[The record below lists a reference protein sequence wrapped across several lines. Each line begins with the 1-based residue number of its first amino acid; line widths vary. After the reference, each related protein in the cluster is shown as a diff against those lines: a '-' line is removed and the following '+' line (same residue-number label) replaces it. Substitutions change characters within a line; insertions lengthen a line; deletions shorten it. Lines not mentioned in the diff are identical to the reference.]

1 MKSPVLVFGCIPRI
15 VVAIARSLHAY
26 GVPVD
31 VANWET
37 GSPIRSRAIREFV
50 RLPNPE
56 TARIDFIT
64 RLRSLVTDGGY
75 DMLIPAD
82 DQALAAVVGRYDDLK
97 DLVHIACPPPNVT
110 RLVLNKASTL
120 EIAEKQGIRVPRTVV
135 ASNSAQLEELLGT
148 LPFPWILKPAEK
160 EPHGEEFKS
169 CRLANFDELRKRF
182 PTPCEF
188 RPNILVQEYCEGV
201 GVGIEM
207 LLDKGECRA
216 VFQHRRLKELPH
228 SGGYAVVAVAQ
239 QPDPAL
245 FQSSLTLLRALQWD
259 GIAMVEFKFNPVDGS
274 AVLMEVNGRYWG
286 TIALPAMA
294 GLDFPLCHWKLV
306 HGELLEVLNRCVA
319 DTKWRWTMGY
329 IARLHGLLIAAP
341 RSSAARKVLFN
352 DLVHLS
358 EDFGAAVH
366 DPMLEMSDPAAIA
379 TEALL
384 TTKYLLKSDLNALW
398 RRLAFWRQTA

>member
-1 MKSPVLVFGCIPRI
+1 M
-15 VVAIARSLHAY
+15 
-26 GVPVD
+26 
-31 VANWET
+31 
-37 GSPIRSRAIREFV
+37 
-50 RLPNPE
+50 
-56 TARIDFIT
+56 
-64 RLRSLVTDGGY
+64 
-75 DMLIPAD
+75 
-82 DQALAAVVGRYDDLK
+82 
-97 DLVHIACPPPNVT
+97 
-110 RLVLNKASTL
+110 
-120 EIAEKQGIRVPRTVV
+120 
-135 ASNSAQLEELLGT
+135 
-148 LPFPWILKPAEK
+148 
-160 EPHGEEFKS
+160 
-169 CRLANFDELRKRF
+169 
-182 PTPCEF
+182 
-188 RPNILVQEYCEGV
+188 QEYCEGV

-245 FQSSLTLLRALQWD
+245 VQSSLILLRALQWD

-306 HGELLEVLNRCVA
+306 HGELLEPLNRCVA

-358 EDFGAAVH
+358 EGFRCGGSR
-366 DPMLEMSDPAAIA
+366 PMLEMSDPAAIA